1 VVSDVPVVP
10 PAPAPPPLPEPEPE
24 PSEPPP
30 VDEAGGGGSDETA
43 DEQQGSGTAAES
55 EESTSVTGDGGVALL
70 GTGGEAALAQP
81 LSLEPGTENDRRL
94 RVVTTSSE
102 SVTDDRGATAQ
113 SKFLYDVIGQFG
125 NAFDIQT
132 INFENMV
139 LNQSALGL
147 ALDLM
152 TDEMSGSTAG
162 EGFNAVVITQ
172 ITAGTGMI
180 LSVGFLGWILN
191 GGALAASLLSTM
203 PIWRGFDPLPLFAAR
218 DRSRSEEKR
227 VMGKRR
233 RFNPAGQTASDVER
247 LFSVDDGSGVDDGTG
262 AGDGTQ
268 ADDEDDGDRA

>member
-1 VVSDVPVVP
+1 
-10 PAPAPPPLPEPEPE
+10 LPEPE

-30 VDEAGGGGSDETA
+30 ADEPDGGESDETA
-43 DEQQGSGTAAES
+43 DEQQGSGTEAES
-55 EESTSVTGDGGVALL
+55 EESTSVTGDGGVALPA
-70 GTGGEAALAQP
+70 TGGEAVFAQP

-94 RVVTTSSE
+94 RVVATSSE
-102 SVTDDRGATAQ
+102 SEIDDRGATAQ

-125 NAFDIQT
+125 DAFDIQT

-139 LNQSALGL
+139 LNQPALGL

-152 TDEMSGSTAG
+152 ADEMSGSKTG
-162 EGFNAVVITQ
+162 EDFNAVVITQ
-172 ITAGTGMI
+172 IATGTGMV

-218 DRSRSEEKR
+218 DKSRSGDKR

-233 RFNPAGQTASDVER
+233 RFNPAEQTASNVER
-247 LFSVDDGSGVDDGTG
+247 LFSVDDGSGVDDGID
-262 AGDGTQ
+262 DGTR